1 MACSEESVASVE
13 AACIACA
20 ATLAVV
26 SPDETFILWKL
37 NDRSATTANSV
48 AASERRRTAGPVIM
62 WFCTKPRLLSS
73 HEHVLVISSGEYCAL
88 LDTPVVGAL
97 KRGERF

>member
-1 MACSEESVASVE
+1 MASVE

-26 SPDETFILWKL
+26 SPDETSILWKL

-48 AASERRRTAGPVIM
+48 AASEKRRAAGPVIM
-62 WFCTKPRLLSS
+62 LFCTKPRLLSS
-73 HEHVLVISSGEYCAL
+73 HEHVLVISSRWRG
-88 LDTPVVGAL
+88 TPSNFRSWVRR
-97 KRGERF
+97 KRRKRP